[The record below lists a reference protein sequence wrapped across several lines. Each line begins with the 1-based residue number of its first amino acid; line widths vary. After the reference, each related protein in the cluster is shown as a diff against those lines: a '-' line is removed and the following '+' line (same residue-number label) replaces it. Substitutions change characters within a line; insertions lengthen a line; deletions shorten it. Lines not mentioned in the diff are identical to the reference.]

1 MDNDNLLKKFLV
13 RTYRKIRLHID
24 YDSMGLLSP
33 DKGNALIAE
42 LLKTSEPFA
51 VCRLGGVEMRCIVKR
66 ARAAIPNKMEMDN
79 ILFAAGV
86 FPNSLKMV
94 DKFSEIYTSGIRSC
108 DVMAVCEVIGE
119 KNAIKK
125 YCPDAKILEATAIE
139 PYYFNNPWS
148 KFLKD
153 KKVLIIHPFIDSI
166 KKQLE
171 KKDEIWPN
179 REVLP
184 KFKTVSFLKAVQS
197 NAGAESG
204 FTDWFEALEYMKA
217 EIDKIDFDVA
227 LIGAGAYSLPLVAH
241 CKSIGKQ
248 AIQTA
253 GGTQILFG
261 IKGKRWDNHPI
272 ISKFYNDAWIRPSES
287 ETPPQTK
294 KVEGGSYW

>member
-42 LLKTSEPFA
+42 LLEINRPFL
-51 VCRLGGVEMRCIVKR
+51 VGRLGATEMKCISKWMAEMHFTDEILYNAETLSGIFPSDDTTINKFCAVYTEALSNCDALGVWEVVGEKK
-66 ARAAIPNKMEMDN
+66 AINRFCKKAKLMP
-79 ILFAAGV
+79 I
-86 FPNSLKMV
+86 NSL
-94 DKFSEIYTSGIRSC
+94 
-108 DVMAVCEVIGE
+108 
-119 KNAIKK
+119 
-125 YCPDAKILEATAIE
+125 E
-139 PYYFNNPWS
+139 PYYFKYPWS
-148 KFLKD
+148 KHLEN
-153 KKVLIIHPFIDSI
+153 KKVLIIHPFINSI
-166 KKQLE
+166 KRQLE
-171 KKDEIWPN
+171 KKDEVWPN
-179 REVLP
+179 RELLP
-184 KFKTVSFLKAVQS
+184 KFKAVSFLKAVQS
-197 NAGAESG
+197 NAGADSG
-204 FTDWFEALEYMKA
+204 FNNWFEALDYMKA

-227 LIGAGAYSLPLVAH
+227 IVGAGAYGLPLAAY

-248 AIQTA
+248 AILMA
-253 GGTQILFG
+253 GATQILFG